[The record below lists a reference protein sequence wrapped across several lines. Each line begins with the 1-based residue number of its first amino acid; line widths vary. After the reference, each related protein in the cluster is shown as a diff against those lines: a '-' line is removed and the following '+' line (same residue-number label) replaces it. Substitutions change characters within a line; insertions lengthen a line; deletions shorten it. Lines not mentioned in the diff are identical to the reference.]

1 MALET
6 QGVAMSVF
14 ADVDGRV
21 SHDLKANRA
30 FEKVFHPA
38 LDLRLVGG
46 LTHFLGPNDLFGRSF
61 LPRIEGAF

>member
-21 SHDLKANRA
+21 PHDLKANGA

-38 LDLRLVGG
+38 LDIRLVGG
-46 LTHFLGPNDLFGRSF
+46 LTHFDLGRSF
-61 LPRIEGAF
+61 LPRIEGTF